1 MATTVMPISVPSEPA
16 SPALRNIAAY
26 FLMAFGMFMAILD
39 VQIVAASLREIQAG
53 LSASADEIVWVQ
65 SSYLIAEVIMIPLSG
80 FLTRAMSTRWLFVF
94 SSLGFTL
101 FSALCATATSI
112 NEMIIYRAGQ
122 GFLGGAMIPLVFTT
136 AFLLFGRKRVAPMVF
151 VSMIVT
157 LAPTIGP
164 MLGGWITDIASWHW
178 LFLVNLVPGLIISVA
193 VAGLLKVDTPD
204 WDLLKRMDV
213 PGLLLMALTLG
224 SLEYVLEEGA
234 RKQWFED
241 SGISIGAITF
251 CLSAMAF
258 ALRLITAK
266 EPIVRLAAFKNYNF
280 FAGSMLAMT
289 GGIGLYGMSYLYPL
303 YLTQIA
309 HLSSGQIGS
318 TLFLSGLAMLITA
331 PIGGILMRHLDARF
345 VAMIGFALLAVSA
358 GLSSQITAD
367 WRFEELFWPQILRG
381 SGLMISMVSV
391 NTSAFGTLPTRL
403 IADSAALLSL
413 MRNLGGAI
421 GLAAI
426 NTVILTRS
434 NLHWSRAVEHINPAR
449 PEVQARLDQLAAAAE
464 AFGGDGAAVAAKS
477 LAQMVQYQVSV
488 LSFGDCFF
496 VMALMFIVS
505 TIVPMLL
512 RKPDAALDVSEAH

>member
-1 MATTVMPISVPSEPA
+1 MATVAIQTSAPSDSM
-16 SPALRNIAAY
+16 SPTLRNLAAY

-39 VQIVAASLREIQAG
+39 VQIVASSLREIQAG

-65 SSYLIAEVIMIPLSG
+65 ASYLIAEVIMIPLSG

-94 SSLGFTL
+94 SSLGFTV

-112 NEMIIYRAGQ
+112 NEMIIYRVGQ
-122 GFLGGAMIPLVFTT
+122 GFLGGAMIPLVFATS
-136 AFLLFGRKRVAPMVF
+136 FLLFGRKRAGPMVF

-178 LFLVNLVPGLIISVA
+178 LFLINLVPGLIISIA

-204 WDLLKRMDV
+204 WGLLKRIDV
-213 PGLLLMALTLG
+213 PGLLLMGLMLG

-241 SGISIGAITF
+241 AGILLGGIIF
-251 CLSAMAF
+251 CVSAVAF
-258 ALRLITAK
+258 AVCLKVTK

-280 FAGSMLAMT
+280 FAGSILAMT

-331 PIGGILMRHLDARF
+331 PIGGMLMRHLDSRL

-367 WRFEELFWPQILRG
+367 WRFDELFWPQILRG

-464 AFGGDGAAVAAKS
+464 AMGGDGAAVAAKS
-477 LAQMVQYQVSV
+477 LAQMVQYQVAV

-496 VMALMFIVS
+496 VMALMFVAS

-512 RKPDAALDVSEAH
+512 RKSDSAIDTSEVH